1 VRISPQ
7 PPLRT
12 TGAYWKGGTTTT
24 SGCGGLVLP
33 VDYDWLMGDPFF
45 KVSLCNQTA
54 LNRRVLT
61 KISYLTMFFK
71 SVLMG
76 CATLYALLKGIATSI
91 NRIRERHGVP

>member
-33 VDYDWLMGDPFF
+33 VDYDWLMGAP
-45 KVSLCNQTA
+45 N
-54 LNRRVLT
+54 
-61 KISYLTMFFK
+61 YLTADWLVM
-71 SVLMG
+71 SVV
-76 CATLYALLKGIATSI
+76 TLT
-91 NRIRERHGVP
+91 PF

>member
-33 VDYDWLMGDPFF
+33 VDYGWLMGDPF
-45 KVSLCNQTA
+45 
-54 LNRRVLT
+54 LT
-61 KISYLTMFFK
+61 FT
-71 SVLMG
+71 
-76 CATLYALLKGIATSI
+76 
-91 NRIRERHGVP
+91 